1 MTTILTSFLAAL
13 ILSNFLTPLA
23 QKFGVKFGAM
33 DIPDERKVHLTAIP
47 RTGGLAIFVVFII
60 TVTMM
65 HMLGTHVSLL
75 VVGNRSLWF
84 LLTGA
89 FVTFGI
95 GFYDDFRR
103 LGPKIKFL
111 FQIIGATLA
120 FMGGARVGA
129 VFWGI
134 ELFDYL
140 FFSYLIT
147 VFWFLLLINAINL
160 VDGLDGLA
168 GGIVLFASLVMM
180 ILSIIKH
187 DYLTGFYFS
196 IIAGAVLGF
205 LRYNFNPAS
214 IFLGDGGSYFL
225 GYAMASLS
233 VLGSVKSQTGAAIAI
248 PLLALGVPL
257 FDTVLSPIR
266 RFLRGRKMFRPDKGH
281 IHHRL
286 VGMGLTTRKAVLII
300 YSITLVLCVLAV
312 VATNLRD
319 EQAGLFLVI
328 LGAGAGLLIRKLGY
342 FEYLASDKFYGWFKD
357 MTDQAGF
364 RHDRRSFLNY
374 QIEIS
379 KSADVESLWERILEV
394 ADFLDLDFI
403 ELKLCD
409 STCNKLKQRIP
420 IHEFSNGNSDPA
432 MMDWNSA
439 MHIMLPLAT
448 TKCEFGSLS
457 ISRDVVQRPLTPFTL
472 RRIEQLRRTVLET
485 LIKLNKQNDCR
496 VGMPYDNMKH
506 ACVKPINEKQHSNV

>member
-1 MTTILTSFLAAL
+1 MTTILTSFLVAL

-33 DIPDERKVHLTAIP
+33 DIPDERNIHLTAIP
-47 RTGGLAIFVVFII
+47 RTGGMAIFVVFMI
-60 TVTMM
+60 TVIIM
-65 HMLGTHVSLL
+65 HLVGTHVSLL
-75 VVGNRSLWF
+75 VVGNRGLWF
-84 LLTGA
+84 LLAGA
-89 FVTFGI
+89 FVTFAI

-120 FMGGARVGA
+120 FLGGARVGV

-134 ELFDYL
+134 DLFDYTVI
-140 FFSYLIT
+140 SYLVT

-168 GGIVLFASLVMM
+168 GGIILFASLVMM
-180 ILSIIKH
+180 ILSIIRH

-233 VLGSVKSQTGAAIAI
+233 ILGSVKSQTGAALAI

-257 FDTVLSPIR
+257 FDTILSPLR
-266 RFLRGRKMFRPDKGH
+266 RFLTGKKMFRPDKGH

-286 VGMGLTTRKAVLII
+286 MGMGLTTKKAVLAI
-300 YSITLVLCVLAV
+300 YCVTLVLCVLAV
-312 VATNLRD
+312 VVTNIRD

-342 FEYLASDKFYGWFKD
+342 FEYLASDKFYGWLKD
-357 MTDQAGF
+357 LTDQAGF

-374 QIEIS
+374 QIEIFQ
-379 KSADVESLWERILEV
+379 SADVETLWARIVEV
-394 ADFLDLDFI
+394 SEFLDLDFI

-409 STCNKLKQRIP
+409 SKCNKLKQRIP
-420 IHEFSNGNSDPA
+420 MYEFSNGNSDPA

-448 TKCEFGSLS
+448 KEYEFGSLS
-457 ISRDVVQRPLTPFTL
+457 ISRDVVHSPLTPFTL

-485 LIKLNKQNDCR
+485 LIKLNKN
-496 VGMPYDNMKH
+496 N
-506 ACVKPINEKQHSNV
+506 ACHIGLHSA

>member
-1 MTTILTSFLAAL
+1 MTTILTSFLMAL

-23 QKFGVKFGAM
+23 QKFGIKFGAM

-47 RTGGLAIFVVFII
+47 RTGGMAIFVVFMI
-60 TVTMM
+60 TVIIM
-65 HMLGTHVSLL
+65 HMVGTHVSLL
-75 VVGNRSLWF
+75 VVGNQSLWF
-84 LLTGA
+84 LLAGA
-89 FVTFGI
+89 IVTFGI

-120 FMGGARVGA
+120 FLGGARVGA
-129 VFWGI
+129 VLWGI
-134 ELFDYL
+134 DFFDYTIV
-140 FFSYLIT
+140 SYLVT

-168 GGIVLFASLVMM
+168 GGIILFASLVMM
-180 ILSIIKH
+180 ILSTIKH

-233 VLGSVKSQTGAAIAI
+233 VLGSVKSQTGAALAI

-257 FDTVLSPIR
+257 FDTILSPLR
-266 RFLRGRKMFRPDKGH
+266 RFLRGKKMFSPDKGH

-286 VGMGLTTRKAVLII
+286 VGMGLTTKKAVLAI
-300 YSITLVLCVLAV
+300 YSVTLVLCVLAV
-312 VATNLRD
+312 VVTNIRD

-342 FEYLASDKFYGWFKD
+342 FEYLASDKFYGWFRD

-364 RHDRRSFLNY
+364 RHDRRTFLNY
-374 QIEIS
+374 QIELS
-379 KSADVESLWERILEV
+379 QSPDLETLWERIMETS
-394 ADFLDLDFI
+394 DFLDLDFI

-409 STCNKLKQRIP
+409 SKCNKLKQRIP
-420 IHEFSNGNSDPA
+420 MYEFSNGNADPA

-448 TKCEFGSLS
+448 KECEFGSLA
-457 ISRDVVQRPLTPFTL
+457 ISRDVVQTPLTPFTL

-485 LIKLNKQNDCR
+485 LIKLNK
-496 VGMPYDNMKH
+496 
-506 ACVKPINEKQHSNV
+506 SNVCHIGLANGSTRPSCQKS